1 MTPISVAKPAA
12 MALVAISFISLAA
25 ACGERGGP
33 LLNPSD
39 AELAKPAPDSFRVD
53 FETSRGRFSAV
64 AHRSWAPHGVDRF
77 HYLVRHHYYDSA
89 AFFRVVEGFVAQFGM
104 AADPRINAAWE
115 ERRIADDPVRR
126 SNDRGTIS
134 FASKG
139 PGTRTVQL
147 FINLKAN
154 PKLDSLAGGFAPIAE
169 VVEGMPVVDSLYWA
183 YGEGEPRGLG
193 PRQDLIAR
201 QGNTYLR
208 RFFPQLHYV
217 VRATIAMEWR

>member
-1 MTPISVAKPAA
+1 MMSVVVARTAA
-12 MALVAISFISLAA
+12 MAIVAISVISLAA
-25 ACGERGGP
+25 ACSERGGP

-39 AELAKPAPDSFRVD
+39 AELAQPAPDSFRVD
-53 FETSRGRFSAV
+53 FETTRGRFTAV

-77 HYLVRHHYYDSA
+77 HYLVRHQYYDSA

-104 AADPRINAAWE
+104 AADPRVNAAWDN
-115 ERRIADDPVRR
+115 RQIPDDSVRR

-154 PKLDSLAGGFAPIAE
+154 PKLDNLAGGFAPIAE
-169 VVEGMPVVDSLYWA
+169 VVEGMSVVDSLYWA

-208 RFFPQLHYV
+208 RFFPKLDYV
-217 VRATIAMEWR
+217 VRATIATEWR